1 MYVTQSAPVV
11 TSHASSQ
18 KMAKNY
24 DYLFRIL
31 LVGDS
36 SVGKTCIIVRF
47 TESTFTESYI
57 TTIGIDFKIRTIDID
72 GKKVKLQIWDTAGQE
87 RFYTITATCYR
98 RAMGIM
104 LVYDIT
110 SEKSFKGV
118 ASWISKVAENCDN
131 NINKIL
137 LANKCDLEE
146 KREVTRERGEE
157 LAGRLGIPF
166 VEISALS
173 NLNVEEAFTTLANDI
188 LKRLMQSGE
197 NRETGNDLRPA
208 TKSSC
213 PPC

>member
-1 MYVTQSAPVV
+1 M
-11 TSHASSQ
+11 SQ
-18 KMAKNY
+18 
-24 DYLFRIL
+24 LFNVI
-31 LVGDS
+31 
-36 SVGKTCIIVRF
+36 F
-47 TESTFTESYI
+47 TIF
-57 TTIGIDFKIRTIDID
+57 FC
-72 GKKVKLQIWDTAGQE
+72 

-188 LKRLMQSGE
+188 LKRLIQSGE

-213 PPC
+213 QPC

>member
-1 MYVTQSAPVV
+1 M
-11 TSHASSQ
+11 SQ
-18 KMAKNY
+18 
-24 DYLFRIL
+24 LFNVI
-31 LVGDS
+31 
-36 SVGKTCIIVRF
+36 F
-47 TESTFTESYI
+47 TIF
-57 TTIGIDFKIRTIDID
+57 FC
-72 GKKVKLQIWDTAGQE
+72 

-213 PPC
+213 QPC